1 MREQNEHIKTYIN
14 STKTVKLIIG
24 NINGFFAYFL
34 ESVRCNIEFKCWFR
48 LTLIKENGINEI
60 TISY

>member
-1 MREQNEHIKTYIN
+1 MGNYNCFLRIFHRIGYLN
-14 STKTVKLIIG
+14 SDY
-24 NINGFFAYFL
+24 FARTWL
-34 ESVRCNIEFKCWFR
+34 SDLRCKIEFKFWFR